1 MSCVWMGD
9 GYPMAQICMCVSMYG
24 ECLVGKAW
32 QWCLMGD
39 VGTWYRWRSG
49 FG

>member
-24 ECLVGKAW
+24 GCLSVRHG
-32 QWCLMGD
+32 
-39 VGTWYRWRSG
+39 SG
-49 FG
+49 V